1 MKVAF
6 RQAAPDIAKGYLLG
20 INHPELRTNGLG
32 DMGREAGNL
41 IYDSELLNRAFT
53 LKHAQLVCKE
63 MWVQLPFTSP
73 LHHLLAV
80 QSKLIVLLN
89 KMQIIMLSL
98 HYPSEYLDLLFA

>member
-6 RQAAPDIAKGYLLG
+6 PQVAPDIAKGSLWG
-20 INHPELRTNGLG
+20 INHPELRTTGLG
-32 DMGREAGNL
+32 DMGRGADNL
-41 IYDSELLNRAFT
+41 MYDSDLLNRAFN

-63 MWVQLPFTSP
+63 LWVQLPFTSL

-89 KMQIIMLSL
+89 KMQKIMLSL
-98 HYPSEYLDLLFA
+98 HYRSEYLDLLFA